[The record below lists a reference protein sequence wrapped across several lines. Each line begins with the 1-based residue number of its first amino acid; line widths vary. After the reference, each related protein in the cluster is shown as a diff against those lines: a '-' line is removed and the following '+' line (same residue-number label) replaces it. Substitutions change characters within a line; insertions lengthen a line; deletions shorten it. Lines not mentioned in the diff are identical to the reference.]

1 MHEYKRQNIEIPW
14 KYITQCSIS
23 MKILLAILML
33 INIVQVFQ
41 DDKVLRKI
49 YMWKMR
55 IHKGIGNINQLINNT
70 IICTQFLQISFS
82 FSRTMN
88 DKFGCRTFI
97 SLAVAIPTIPPP
109 MTATS
114 YSPPFWLL
122 IREIKSGLKWKI
134 ALTCHFQ

>member
-1 MHEYKRQNIEIPW
+1 
-14 KYITQCSIS
+14 
-23 MKILLAILML
+23 ML

-41 DDKVLRKI
+41 DNKILR
-49 YMWKMR
+49 R
-55 IHKGIGNINQLINNT
+55 IQMSKLIRALAT
-70 IICTQFLQISFS
+70 LTSEQYYYICTPFLQISFS

-114 YSPPFWLL
+114 YSPPFWSL
-122 IREIKSGLKWKI
+122 IREIKQG
-134 ALTCHFQ
+134 F